1 MTDQTRITQWRFKA
15 EELRA
20 LSDVMKVQDARKAL
34 AQIAEQWELL
44 ADRAESAGKLVDERL
59 PHFPD
64 FSPPN

>member
-1 MTDQTRITQWRFKA
+1 MTDHTRITQWRFKA

-44 ADRAESAGKLVDERL
+44 ADRAESASQLVDERL